1 MNYSLAVAVG
11 KTVRFLLRMVRR
23 GGGSAFPGL
32 LVSKIAPSFLA
43 DTIKSLPLGFVI
55 ISGSAGKSSTTHM
68 LVEILKEHGIKV
80 FTNSSTANIEQG
92 LLSAVLARCDMAGRL
107 HDDIAILEVD
117 EGHIAPLLALQPK
130 LAVLTNVLSD
140 QLDRFVDP
148 ARVIER
154 LGKAANSV
162 PLTVINGDDPNLNQL
177 SFAGKPIAVGLSAS
191 LKRGKDAPAYAFNFK
206 KPIKYPN
213 VIEVALADGYVL
225 KFGKRKFATVASN
238 SQHALN
244 DALAVAAADQLIDL
258 KWDIVSKA
266 LMNDTRVFARNE
278 NAEIAGKI
286 VNLRLVQNPT
296 SFQLNLSEMKGNE
309 KPLMLMAGR
318 DIHDPSWLWTVDFS
332 KLKRVDV
339 VAGYNAA
346 DLALRLHFAGVKV
359 QKVIQ
364 EPSEA
369 ADYFLELP
377 GAKPTILFSAD
388 AMRRTRRYLGLAK

>member
-1 MNYSLAVAVG
+1 
-11 KTVRFLLRMVRR
+11 
-23 GGGSAFPGL
+23 
-32 LVSKIAPSFLA
+32 
-43 DTIKSLPLGFVI
+43 
-55 ISGSAGKSSTTHM
+55 M

-80 FTNSSTANIEQG
+80 FTNSSTANIQQG
-92 LLSAVLARCDMAGRL
+92 LLSAVLAKCDMAGRL

-117 EGHIAPLLALQPK
+117 EGHIAPLLALEPK

-154 LGKAANSV
+154 LGQAASSV
-162 PLTVINGDDPNLNQL
+162 PITVINGDDPNLNQL
-177 SFAGKPIAVGLSAS
+177 SFSGKPIAVGLSAS
-191 LKRGKDAPAYAFNFK
+191 LKRAKGAPSYAFNFK

-213 VIEVALADGYVL
+213 VIEVAMADRYVL
-225 KFGKRKFATVASN
+225 KVGKQKLATAASN
-238 SQHALN
+238 PQHALN

-266 LMNDTRVFARNE
+266 LINDTRVFARNE
-278 NAEIAGKI
+278 NTVIAGKV

-296 SFQLNLSEMKGNE
+296 SFQLNLSELKGNE